1 MNARSRSRLIKAFT
15 KPVYTREQM
24 AEDFLYFH
32 LNVARNARERIARV
46 HPGSDDVLIERGVRE
61 KALRAA
67 GQIVDSLRRM
77 KYPLSRHVKELM
89 DSEALT

>member
-1 MNARSRSRLIKAFT
+1 MNARVQAFDA
-15 KPVYTREQM
+15 PVYTREQM

-32 LNVARNARERIARV
+32 LNLARTARERIARID
-46 HPGSDDVLIERGVRE
+46 PGSDELLIERALRE

-67 GQIVDSLRRM
+67 ARIVDSLRRM
-77 KYPLSRHVKELM
+77 KYPLSRFVKDLM